1 MPRASELKPG
11 MVVEINDTPYI
22 VKSLDVKSPTARGG
36 TTLYKFRFNNLKTG
50 QKLDEAYKGDDL
62 LKEVD
67 CTRTRLQF
75 SYIDGTQYVFMDTEN
90 YSQYALDAEDLEGQI
105 AYLTEGLEGI
115 AGLLIDDKVIAIEL
129 PAAVNLL
136 ITHTDPS
143 IKGQTATGRTK
154 PATLAT
160 GIEIQVPEY
169 IESGEL
175 VKVNT
180 VTGKFSSRA

>member
-1 MPRASELKPG
+1 MPRVSEVKPG

-22 VKSLDVKSPTARGG
+22 VKSLEVKSPTARGG

-50 QKLDEAYKGDDL
+50 QKLDESYKGDDI

-67 CTRTRLQF
+67 CARIRLQF
-75 SYIDGTQYVFMDTEN
+75 SYIDGSQYVFMNTED
-90 YSQYALDAEDLEGQI
+90 YSQYALDAEDLEDQI
-105 AYLTEGLEGI
+105 GYLTEGLDNI
-115 AGLLIDDKVIAIEL
+115 VGLLIDDQVIAIEL
-129 PAAVNLL
+129 PSAVNLE
-136 ITHTDPS
+136 ITYTDPS

-154 PATLAT
+154 TAKLST

-169 IESGEL
+169 IESGEI

-180 VTGKFSSRA
+180 LTGKFSSRA

>member
-1 MPRASELKPG
+1 MPRVSELKTG
-11 MVVEINDTPYI
+11 MIVEINDTPYI
-22 VKSLDVKSPTARGG
+22 IKSLEVKSPTARGG

-50 QKLDEAYKGDDL
+50 QKLDEAYKGDDI

-67 CTRTRLQF
+67 CTRIRLQF
-75 SYIDGTQYVFMDTEN
+75 SYIDGDQYIFMDTEN
-90 YSQYALDAEDLEGQI
+90 YSQYALDAADLEEQI
-105 AYLTEGLEGI
+105 SYLTEGLEGI
-115 AGLLIDDKVIAIEL
+115 VGLLIDDKVIAIEL
-129 PAAVNLL
+129 PAAVNLV

-154 PATLAT
+154 TAMLST